1 MRLNCLLL
9 ALCVVM
15 LAACSSTATM
25 GQNECRAV
33 DWRTIGYEDGVAGR
47 SGAQIGA
54 HRRACAKYGITPD
67 LEAYQ
72 LGRAEGLREFC
83 QPRNGYRAG
92 VTGAPYYDVCPA
104 DLAARFLAQY
114 QAGHELFVH
123 EQRVRDADAQL
134 KFTRAE
140 IVRLEDAVARS
151 GLQAIKETNT
161 LEQRAQAVLDA
172 RQSAERIGRLK
183 AEVARLERD
192 RTLYAEQLAAYRA
205 TVASTN

>member
-1 MRLNCLLL
+1 MRLTYLLL

-15 LAACSSTATM
+15 LAACGSTATM
-25 GQNECRAV
+25 GQNECNAV

-47 SGAQIGA
+47 SGAQIGV

-114 QAGHELFVH
+114 QAGHELYVH

-134 KFTRAE
+134 NSKRVE
-140 IVRLEDAVARS
+140 IARMEDAVARS
-151 GLQAIKETNT
+151 GLQAIKESNT

-172 RQSAERIGRLK
+172 RHYAERIGRLK
-183 AEVARLERD
+183 ADVARLERD
-192 RTLYAEQLAAYRA
+192 RTLYAQQLAAYRA